1 MLSGKNVLIGLIG
14 GMGITGIYYYLKKNN
29 LLFFKRK
36 TAKTIFD
43 SVGGKNTISKAV
55 ELFYG
60 KVLEDDELRIY
71 FKGIDMES
79 V

>member
-1 MLSGKNVLIGLIG
+1 M
-14 GMGITGIYYYLKKNN
+14 
-29 LLFFKRK
+29 
-36 TAKTIFD
+36 
-43 SVGGKNTISKAV
+43 ISKAV

-60 KVLEDDELRIY
+60 KILEDDELRIY